1 LKITFV
7 GTGSGKTSLNQF
19 HSSLLISTESYNLLI
34 DAGDGISR
42 ALLFNEINYNTVDG
56 ILITHFHPDHFSG
69 LPSLIFQMKIT
80 DRKKPLDIFI
90 HPSFKNVVIDFLL
103 RSYLFPER
111 SKFEIEYKIFNNDNI
126 VKIEK
131 NFSFIARK
139 NSHLSKLGKY
149 ELSYPSISLYSASLL
164 LESESKK
171 IIYTSDIGSVED
183 IFLFKEFSSDLFI
196 CEVNHLEPSLLV
208 EALSKIETEKIYL
221 THFSENNLKNLSEI
235 LASSAHEIQ
244 SKIVIAEDRLS
255 FQI

>member
-1 LKITFV
+1 VKITFV

-19 HSSLLISTESYNLLI
+19 HSSLLISSESYNLLI

-42 ALLFNEINYNTVDG
+42 ALLFNEINFNTVDG

-90 HPSFKNVVIDFLL
+90 HPSFKNFVNDFLL
-103 RSYLFPER
+103 QSYIFPER
-111 SKFEIEYKIFNNDNI
+111 NKYEIQYKTFINDNI

-149 ELSYPSISLYSASLL
+149 ELSYPSISFYSASLL

-196 CEVNHLEPSLLV
+196 CEANHLEPALLV
-208 EALSKIETEKIYL
+208 EAICKIETKKIYL
-221 THFSENNLKNLSEI
+221 THYSENNLKNLSEI
-235 LASSAHEIQ
+235 LASSAPEIQ
-244 SKIVIAEDRLS
+244 SKIIITKDRLS